1 MRNNTQIRAG
11 AAEIVITPPVG
22 APAIGTIQ
30 RSTGVHD
37 HLFARALVL
46 DDGRQSVAIVS
57 LDLIG
62 LDFRQ
67 SDAIRKAVTQTAGIS
82 RVVLHCTH
90 NHSAPF
96 NIPWSVLGPR
106 WLDGPGKQWR
116 DSLLTKISDL
126 VAKANAEREA
136 VTLRAGRAPVHIG
149 TNRRTLTDGA
159 IVMKPNPDGPVV
171 PWVDVLCIERQNGN
185 LLSILF
191 SHAAHPVIIHGS
203 SRLISAEFP
212 GFAVQK
218 LKEKVGSNVIP
229 IFAQAF
235 AADINGDPLRGGIE
249 AAEQAGARLA
259 DAAYG
264 AALNSTTISSQS
276 LTLTSN
282 VTTLAL
288 LPLPSRKHCQEVLQQ
303 AEQNLKRHHGNDSFT
318 DEQLWEM
325 QNRVELAT
333 SQTKSTAADDTQPM
347 ESKAW
352 WMMDTV
358 LCLRDLLRKIELAD
372 ETPLRFEAE
381 LLRIGDD
388 WSALAVTHELFAEY
402 QLKLDVEVPTKY
414 KMMLGYSN
422 GCESYVPMDRDL
434 ALGGYEAATFPA
446 LDGAS
451 LRYRHRRALRP
462 GCEQLVFETL
472 RSLYTKPV

>member
-1 MRNNTQIRAG
+1 MTNNTQLFAG
-11 AAEIVITPPVG
+11 AAEIVITPPAG

-30 RSTGVHD
+30 RSTGIHD
-37 HLFARALVL
+37 DLFARTLVL
-46 DDGRQSVAIVS
+46 NDGSQSVAIVS

-62 LDFRQ
+62 LDFRE
-67 SDAIRKAVTQTAGIS
+67 SDAILKAVTQTTGIS
-82 RVVLHCTH
+82 KVVLHCTH

-106 WLDGPGKQWR
+106 WLEGPGKQWR
-116 DSLLTKISDL
+116 DSLAAKTCDL
-126 VAKANAEREA
+126 VTKANAEREP
-136 VTLRAGRAPVHIG
+136 VTLRAGRSPAHVG
-149 TNRRTLTDGA
+149 TNRRTLTDGTV
-159 IVMKPNPDGPVV
+159 VMKPNPEGPVV
-171 PWVDVLCIERQNGN
+171 PWVDVLCIERQNGS

-203 SRLISAEFP
+203 SRLISAEYP

-218 LKEKVGSNVIP
+218 LKHKVGGNVIP

-249 AAEQAGARLA
+249 AAEQAGAKLA
-259 DAAYG
+259 DAAHT
-264 AALNSTTISSQS
+264 AALNSAIISSQGF
-276 LTLTSN
+276 TLSSAA
-282 VTTLAL
+282 VTLPL
-288 LPLPSRKHCQEVLQQ
+288 LPLPSRKDCQEVLRQ
-303 AEQNLKRHHGNDSFT
+303 AEQNLKGHYGADSFA
-318 DEQLWEM
+318 DEQLWDM
-325 QNRVELAT
+325 QDRVDLAT
-333 SQTKSTAADDTQPM
+333 SQKESTTADDTQPM

-358 LCLRDLLRKIELAD
+358 LCLRDLLRKIEQAD
-372 ETPLRFEAE
+372 ETPLRFGAE
-381 LLRIGDD
+381 LVRIGDQ
-388 WSALAVTHELFAEY
+388 WSAIAVTHELFAQY
-402 QLKLDVEVPTKY
+402 QLTLDVEIPTKH
-414 KMMLGYSN
+414 KMMLAYSN
-422 GCESYVPMDRDL
+422 GCESYVPTDQDL

-472 RSLYTKPV
+472 QSLYIQPA